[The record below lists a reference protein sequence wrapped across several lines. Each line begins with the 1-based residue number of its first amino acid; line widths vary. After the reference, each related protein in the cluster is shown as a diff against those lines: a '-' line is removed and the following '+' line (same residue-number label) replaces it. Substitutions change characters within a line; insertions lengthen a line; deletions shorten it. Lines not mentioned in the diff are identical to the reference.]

1 MSQAVEYDYVVVGA
15 GTAGSVLAS
24 RLSEDGGARVL
35 LLEAGGPDVPE
46 AMPVPPAWPRLLGT
60 SSDWGDRTTEQ
71 AATGTSVALAR
82 GRGLGGSSAINAM
95 VFTRGHRSAYDA
107 WAAGG
112 AKGWGFDALLPYF
125 MRSERA
131 EGRDP
136 RTRGQHGPLAVAP
149 AREPN
154 PVLEACLEAAA
165 EAGHRRA
172 ADISSGLEEGF
183 GWPDLNIVDGRRQ
196 SAADAYLTPASG
208 RAGLRVVTGAPVHR
222 VLLDGDRCTGVAYT
236 AGGEEV
242 TARATREV
250 ILTAGAI
257 GTPHLLMLSGIG
269 PGRHLRETGVEVVHD
284 LPGVGSGL
292 QDHVMAGLVY
302 SAARPV
308 PAARNNHGEALGL
321 LRSTPSAD
329 APDLQIIFVDVPSH
343 APALAGPREGYTIRV
358 SLMRPHSRGTVRLAS
373 SAPGTAPLIDP
384 DYYADPRD
392 LRTMVAG
399 IRAAREIGRARALDG
414 WRGEEVLPGVDV
426 DDDAAVAA
434 YLRRG
439 LASYFH
445 PVGTCRLGTDEG
457 AVVDE
462 ELRVRGIDG
471 LRVADASV
479 MPSIVSGNTNATV
492 YAIAE
497 RAAEFVSRKG
507 AS

>member
-15 GTAGSVLAS
+15 GTAGSVLAA
-24 RLSEDGGARVL
+24 RLSARGDARVL
-35 LLEAGGPDVPE
+35 LLEAGGSEMPE
-46 AMPVPPAWPRLLGT
+46 AMPVPPAWPLLLGT
-60 SSDWGDRTTEQ
+60 SSNWGDRTTEQ
-71 AATGTSVALAR
+71 ASTGTSVPLAR
-82 GRGLGGSSAINAM
+82 GRGIGGSSAINAM
-95 VFTRGHRSAYDA
+95 VFTRGHRASYDA
-107 WAAGG
+107 WAAGD
-112 AKGWGFDALLPYF
+112 AKGWDFDALLPYL

-136 RTRGQHGPLAVAP
+136 GTRGQDGPLTVAP

-165 EAGHRRA
+165 EVGHPRA

-183 GWPDLNIVDGRRQ
+183 GRPDLNIVDGRRQ
-196 SAADAYLTPASG
+196 SAADAYLAPASG
-208 RAGLRVVTGAPVHR
+208 RAGLRVVTGALVHR
-222 VLLDGDRCTGVAYT
+222 VLVDGGRCTGVAYT
-236 AGGEEV
+236 VGSREFTV
-242 TARATREV
+242 RAAREV
-250 ILTAGAI
+250 VLTAGAI
-257 GTPHLLMLSGIG
+257 GTPQLLMLSGIG
-269 PGRHLRETGVEVVHD
+269 PQRHLRETGVEVLHD
-284 LPGVGSGL
+284 LPGVGGNL

-321 LRSTPSAD
+321 LRSTPTAD

-343 APALAGPREGYTIRV
+343 APTLAGPREGYTIRV

-373 SAPGTAPLIDP
+373 SSPGTAPVIDP
-384 DYYADPRD
+384 GYYTDPRD
-392 LRTMVAG
+392 LPAMIAG
-399 IRAAREIGRARALDG
+399 IRAAREIGRAKALDP

-426 DDDAAVAA
+426 RDDEAIGA

-445 PVGTCRLGTDEG
+445 PVGTCRLGTDEH

-462 ELRVRGIDG
+462 ELRVRGIGG

-497 RAAEFVSRKG
+497 RAADFLSQNGV
-507 AS
+507 

>member
-15 GTAGSVLAS
+15 GTAGSVLAA
-24 RLSEDGGARVL
+24 RLSEDGAARVL
-35 LLEAGGPDVPE
+35 LLEAGGPEVPE
-46 AMPVPPAWPRLLGT
+46 AMPAPHAWPRLLGT
-60 SSDWGDRTTEQ
+60 SSDWGDRTTGQ
-71 AATGTSVALAR
+71 APTGTPVALAR

-95 VFTRGHRSAYDA
+95 VFTRGHRSSYDA

-112 AKGWGFDALLPYF
+112 AKGWDFDALLPYL

-136 RTRGQHGPLAVAP
+136 RTRGQDGPLTVAP

-165 EAGHRRA
+165 EVGHRRA
-172 ADISSGLEEGF
+172 GDISSGLEEGF
-183 GWPDLNIVDGRRQ
+183 GLPDLNIVDGRRQ

-208 RAGLRVVTGAPVHR
+208 RDGLRVVTGALVHR

-236 AGGEEV
+236 LRGEET

-250 ILTAGAI
+250 VLAAGAI

-269 PGRHLRETGVEVVHD
+269 PRRHLRETGVEVVHD

-292 QDHVMAGLVY
+292 QDHVTAGVVH

-321 LRSTPSAD
+321 LRSTPSAT
-329 APDLQIIFVDVPSH
+329 APDLQIIFIDVPSH
-343 APALAGPREGYTIRV
+343 SPALAGPREGYTIRA

-373 SAPGTAPLIDP
+373 SSPEAAPLIDP
-384 DYYADPRD
+384 RYYSDPRD
-392 LRTMVAG
+392 LRAMAAG

-414 WRGEEVLPGVDV
+414 WRGEEVLPGPDA
-426 DDDAAVAA
+426 DDDAALAA
-434 YLRRG
+434 YLHKG

-445 PVGTCRLGTDEG
+445 PVGTCRIGTGKD

-462 ELRVRGIDG
+462 ELRVHGIEG

-492 YAIAE
+492 YGIAE
-497 RAAEFVSRKG
+497 RAAGFLSRKG
-507 AS
+507 A